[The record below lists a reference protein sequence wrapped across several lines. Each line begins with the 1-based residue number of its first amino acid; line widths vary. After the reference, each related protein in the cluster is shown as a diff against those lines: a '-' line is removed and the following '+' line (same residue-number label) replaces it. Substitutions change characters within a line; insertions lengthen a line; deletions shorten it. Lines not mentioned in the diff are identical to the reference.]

1 MRIILNLTGLIIG
14 SAVITANVFVIGYL
28 IIHYS
33 AMIALM
39 YAAAGSVFIF
49 SILQF
54 LPIVLLKRIF
64 GLGIAIAFVG
74 STIVAL
80 SYTNI
85 KYNENDLLINKP
97 LKISSFKEV
106 ANYPDSNYF
115 MIDGYKALED
125 FTLSES
131 FKSYRKTDNYFI
143 MPLRKE
149 STLKLGDTIEA
160 YAGYIIEQ
168 GLFQK
173 DKSHYLKHI
182 HSANSYLWIFKNETR
197 VNRFRSMVDNF
208 LEKSNNAFVVNENV
222 PFFEFYDP
230 AINISYWTFRFH
242 LGLIVINAIWLA
254 FALMFINAKKQAI
267 TQVESEV

>member
-14 SAVITANVFVIGYL
+14 SAVITANVFIIGYL
-28 IIHYS
+28 IINYS

-39 YAAAGSVFIF
+39 YAAAGSVLIF
-49 SILQF
+49 LILRF
-54 LPIVLLKRIF
+54 LPIVVLKRIF

-85 KYNENDLLINKP
+85 KYNENDLHNIKP
-97 LKISSFKEV
+97 LKISSFDEV
-106 ANYPDSNYF
+106 ANYPDGNYF
-115 MIDGYKALED
+115 IVDGYKALED

-131 FKSYRKTDNYFI
+131 FKSYRVTDNYFI
-143 MPLRKE
+143 MPLSKD

-168 GLFQK
+168 GMFQK

-182 HSANSYLWIFKNETR
+182 RSANSYLWVFKSEWR
-197 VNRFRSMVDNF
+197 VNRFRSMIDNF
-208 LEKSNNAFVVNENV
+208 VKNSNNAFVVNANI

-230 AINISYWTFRFH
+230 SINISYWTDRFH

-254 FALMFINAKKQAI
+254 FALMYINAKKQAI